1 MPPFACQSRP
11 TQRISTNPPLLV
23 NFGAADAGARDGK
36 NEDGAMTTPDDRLT
50 TLEMRAAEQE
60 KTIEE
65 LSGQIAEQWKTIE
78 GLRKRLDALTD
89 RFLVLEEQA
98 APEVPVTRPPHW

>member
-1 MPPFACQSRP
+1 
-11 TQRISTNPPLLV
+11 
-23 NFGAADAGARDGK
+23 
-36 NEDGAMTTPDDRLT
+36 MTTEERLVE
-50 TLEMRAAEQE
+50 LEIRVALQE

-65 LSGQIAEQWKTIE
+65 LSSVVTEHWKTIE
-78 GLRKRLDALTD
+78 QLTTKLNALTD

>member
-1 MPPFACQSRP
+1 MP
-11 TQRISTNPPLLV
+11 
-23 NFGAADAGARDGK
+23 DGG

-65 LSGQIAEQWKTIE
+65 LSGQIAEQWRTID
-78 GLRKRLDALTD
+78 GLRRKLDVLTE
-89 RFLVLEEQA
+89 RFLTLEEQA
-98 APEVPVTRPPHW
+98 APDVPVTKPPHW